1 VNDEMMA
8 DVVSMED
15 DEMVDVVST
24 GDVVVAVLRRR
35 SQQ

>member
-15 DEMVDVVST
+15 DEMVDVVPT

>member
-1 VNDEMMA
+1 MNDEMMA